1 MTKSARER
9 NPGECRRAS
18 AVRQKELSKMS
29 QAPTQ
34 EETQRFK
41 DRALSGVL
49 LVNGLGVPM
58 ILLVLAI
65 ALLLINALLAPGFA
79 PRGPEDFGPVVGP

>member
-1 MTKSARER
+1 
-9 NPGECRRAS
+9 
-18 AVRQKELSKMS
+18 MS
-29 QAPTQ
+29 QVSTQ
-34 EETQRFK
+34 AETQRFK

-65 ALLLINALLAPGFA
+65 ALLLINVFLAPGFA
-79 PRGPEDFGPVVGP
+79 PRGLEDFGTVVGP